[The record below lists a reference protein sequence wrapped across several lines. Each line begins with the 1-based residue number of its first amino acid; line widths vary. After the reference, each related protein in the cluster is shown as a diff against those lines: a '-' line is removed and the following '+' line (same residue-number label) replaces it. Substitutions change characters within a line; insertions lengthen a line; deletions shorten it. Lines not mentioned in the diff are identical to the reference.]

1 MAVKIPKGRLVHG
14 PFKPIC
20 RDCAIYFSI
29 TVGEC
34 LAILAHRTSEAK
46 YLGSMKPFSEG
57 EPGSLGNRPRVPKD
71 PYMSQESGISPII
84 LFWGWDVSTINP
96 TKIGRGLDS

>member
-57 EPGSLGNRPRVPKD
+57 EPGSLGNRPRQLEYLRIHICPK
-71 PYMSQESGISPII
+71 
-84 LFWGWDVSTINP
+84 NP
-96 TKIGRGLDS
+96 GFPL